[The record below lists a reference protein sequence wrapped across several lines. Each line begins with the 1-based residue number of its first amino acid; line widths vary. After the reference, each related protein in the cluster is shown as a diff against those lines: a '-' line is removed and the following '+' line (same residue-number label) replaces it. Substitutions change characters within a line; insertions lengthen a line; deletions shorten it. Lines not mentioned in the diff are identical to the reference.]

1 MLKEYIRDTA
11 FFQSVRDRNIP
22 ITAKELDLEFNNV
35 INYINKKI
43 KPLVETLANKQ
54 IPGIADNAG
63 MFLQNVGDGTTRF
76 ARVDSSTIPNYSLSL
91 QKFANIT
98 PSSIVASAN
107 NNIFVSVASL
117 ANNQILSSR
126 LGNIPVWKLA
136 GAENFENNTIPSGKI
151 ALATLTANHLVPGI
165 IGRPLDDNSVETRHI
180 QDGIF
185 SANYLQ
191 ERIFD
196 NTRISNALMG
206 TRVADLTFKDNSI
219 IARHI
224 PNNSINYQLI
234 TNRGQLMPLN
244 KIPNNSVVYPATGD
258 WYCSTIVKRP
268 DGSWP
273 PGRNPFDNSTIGY
286 QGAFMAYHIRAG
298 SFDITRD
305 TGTGGVP
312 RANIGKHMLS
322 PELRAR
328 LKQGGLN

>member
-22 ITAKELDLEFNNV
+22 ITAKELDLEFNNLAT
-35 INYINKKI
+35 YINTKI
-43 KPLVETLANKQ
+43 KPLVELLAHKR
-54 IPGIADNAG
+54 IPGIEGNAG
-63 MFLQNVGDGTTRF
+63 TFLQNIGDGSTAFTRIK
-76 ARVDSSTIPNYSLSL
+76 SSTIPNYSLTL
-91 QKFANIT
+91 QKLANINN
-98 PSSIVASAN
+98 SSIIATSN
-107 NNIFVSVASL
+107 DSIFRAVTPTAI
-117 ANNQILSSR
+117 NQILVSR
-126 LGNIPVWKLA
+126 TGTNPIWA
-136 GAENFENNTIPSGKI
+136 IATADHFEARTIPKEKI
-151 ALATLTANHLVPGI
+151 ALNTLTANHLAPGI
-165 IGRPLDDNSVETRHI
+165 IGRPLDINSVETRHM
-180 QDGIF
+180 QDQIF
-185 SANYLQ
+185 NANYLQ
-191 ERIFD
+191 PRIYD
-196 NTRISNALMG
+196 STCISAALMNTRAVNLF
-206 TRVADLTFKDNSI
+206 FKDNSI
-219 IARHI
+219 IPRHI
-224 PNNSINYQLI
+224 PNNSVDYRLI

-258 WYCSTIVKRP
+258 WHCSTIVKRS

-322 PELRAR
+322 PALRER

>member
-22 ITAKELDLEFNNV
+22 ITANELDTQFNELVQYLNIRV
-35 INYINKKI
+35 KS
-43 KPLVETLANKQ
+43 LVETLANKA
-54 IPGIADNAG
+54 IPGIIGNAG
-63 MFLQNVGDGTTRF
+63 TFLQNVGDGTTRF
-76 ARVDSSTIPNYSLSL
+76 ARIDSYTIPNYSLSL

-98 PSSIVASAN
+98 PSSVIASAN
-107 NNIFVSVASL
+107 NTIFREVTPT

-126 LGNIPVWKLA
+126 TGTNPLWKLITA
-136 GAENFENNTIPSGKI
+136 DNFEDHTITSGKI
-151 ALATLTANHLVPGI
+151 ALMTLTANHLADGI
-165 IGRPLDDNSVETRHI
+165 LGRPLDINSVETRHM
-180 QDGIF
+180 QNNIF
-185 SANYLQ
+185 NANYLQ
-191 ERIFD
+191 DRIYD
-196 NTRISNALMG
+196 STCISNALMA
-206 TRVADLTFKDNSI
+206 TRTADLLFKPNSI
-219 IARHI
+219 VARHI
-224 PNNSINYQLI
+224 PNNSIDYRLI
-234 TNRGQLMPLN
+234 SGRGQQMPLN

-258 WYCSTIVKRP
+258 WYSSTIVKRP

-273 PGRNPFDNSTIGY
+273 PGRNPFDQTSN

-322 PELRAR
+322 PALRER

>member
-1 MLKEYIRDTA
+1 MLREYIRDTA

-35 INYINKKI
+35 ISYINKKI

-98 PSSIVASAN
+98 PSSVIASAN
-107 NNIFVSVASL
+107 NNIFISVASL
-117 ANNQILSSR
+117 LNNQILSSR
-126 LGNIPVWKLA
+126 IGNIPVWKLA

-151 ALATLTANHLVPGI
+151 ALATLTANHLAPGI
-165 IGRPLDDNSVETRHI
+165 IGRPLDVNSVEARHI

-185 SANYLQ
+185 TANYLQ

-206 TRVADLTFKDNSI
+206 TRAADLIFKDNSI
-219 IARHI
+219 VARHI
-224 PNNSINYQLI
+224 PDSSINYQLI
-234 TNRGQLMPLN
+234 TNRGQLMSLN

-258 WYCSTIVKRP
+258 WHSSVKKQRP

-273 PGRNPFDNSTIGY
+273 PGTNPFDQTSN
-286 QGAFMAYHIRAG
+286 QGAFMAYHIQNG

-305 TGTGGVP
+305 TTSQGTP

-322 PELRAR
+322 PLLRER
-328 LKQGGLN
+328 LRQGGLN